1 MDQET
6 FNKLVLP
13 KQNRMFRLAKNMLG
27 SAVEAE
33 DLLQDLYEKLW
44 RRRDTL
50 GLCDDPGAFIFAVL
64 RNLCIDRLRS
74 RNIRRD
80 RNERFRSVA
89 DFEQQGVAPTEMNDL
104 KRIAVQ
110 LIAELPEKQ
119 RLVIHLR
126 DVEGCDLAEIASW
139 MEMDETAVRMNLSR
153 ARKTIRERMIKIMNH
168 GIR

>member
-80 RNERFRSVA
+80 RNE
-89 DFEQQGVAPTEMNDL
+89 
-104 KRIAVQ
+104 
-110 LIAELPEKQ
+110 
-119 RLVIHLR
+119 
-126 DVEGCDLAEIASW
+126 
-139 MEMDETAVRMNLSR
+139 
-153 ARKTIRERMIKIMNH
+153 
-168 GIR
+168 